1 MSRKVFIARQ
11 PILDREHKT
20 FGYELLYRD
29 GGEAAPSLDD
39 PDEATRSVL
48 SRAVLDFG
56 LADLIGD
63 RFGFVNATPH
73 FVTEGLHRVL
83 PPDGIVLEVREPEGG
98 DLTAITAIADA
109 RSEGYHFALD
119 NVTDL
124 DCLTHSRLLDIVSLV
139 KVEVSSISLGEV
151 AVLAGWVRR
160 RRPEVLLVAE
170 KVENAQQYL
179 RAKAAGFDLFEGYY
193 FERPEV
199 LEHSQTPG
207 DAASAIHLVAELQR
221 DQIDIGRV
229 EELVGADP
237 VLSYRLLAAA
247 NSSAYGVARRIESVH
262 HAIVLLG
269 VAQVR
274 QLAAL
279 LAVAHAG
286 EERAELAVTGAVR
299 ARVMSALAVDSGRG
313 EAAFTVGLL
322 SVADGLFGM
331 PMEQLL
337 AEVPVSDD
345 IRAALLEGDGP
356 LADGLAIARASEHA
370 DLAELRRLAPGR
382 SGEVQQ
388 VYRAGLEW
396 ADSMLRNVGAGPSKL
411 SLAARESSQG
421 DHSSLPRAGAVSA

>member
-29 GGEAAPSLDD
+29 GGDAAPPLDD
-39 PDEATRSVL
+39 PEAATRSVL

-63 RFGFVNATPH
+63 RFGFVNATPR
-73 FVTEGLHRVL
+73 FVTEGLHRAL
-83 PPDGIVLEVREPEGG
+83 PPDGIVIEVREPEG
-98 DLTAITAIADA
+98 DDISAIPAIVDA

-119 NVTDL
+119 NVADVES
-124 DCLTHSRLLDIVSLV
+124 LTNSRLFGLVSLV
-139 KVEVSSISLGEV
+139 KVEVSAVSLGEV
-151 AVLAGWVRR
+151 AVIAGWVRH

-170 KVENAQQYL
+170 KVETPQQYA

-199 LEHSQTPG
+199 LERTRTPG
-207 DAASAIHLVAELQR
+207 DATSAVQLVAELQR
-221 DQIDIGRV
+221 DEVDIGRV

-247 NSSAYGVARRIESVH
+247 NSSAYGVARRIESVR

-279 LAVAHAG
+279 LTVAHAG

-299 ARVMSALAVDSGRG
+299 ARVMSALAVDSGHR

-331 PMEQLL
+331 PMERLL
-337 AEVPVSDD
+337 GDIGLSDD
-345 IRAALLEGDGP
+345 IRAALVDGTGP
-356 LADGLAIARASEHA
+356 LAEGLAIARASEHA
-370 DLAELRRLAPGR
+370 DLAELRRLIPGR
-382 SGEVQQ
+382 SGEVQEA
-388 VYRAGLEW
+388 YRSGVEW
-396 ADSMLRNVGAGPSKL
+396 ADSMLRNVGAGPSKV
-411 SLAARESSQG
+411 SLAAAEVPPSDDSAWR
-421 DHSSLPRAGAVSA
+421 RVGAMSD